1 MKKFFCLFTLFLTFI
16 SISVAQKVVFNSA
29 QVDGKEVKNL
39 RVSITTDSVKISGVF
54 DGKILSIQRKE
65 NLTITCLDNTEIVV
79 SNSDIKINGNEK
91 ATVIKFLY

>member
-1 MKKFFCLFTLFLTFI
+1 MKKFCLFTLFLTSI
-16 SISVAQKVVFNSA
+16 SISTAQKVVFNSA
-29 QVDGKEVKNL
+29 QVDGKEVKDL

-54 DGKILSIQRKE
+54 AGKILSIQRKE
-65 NLTITCLDNTEIVV
+65 NLTIKCLDDTEIVV